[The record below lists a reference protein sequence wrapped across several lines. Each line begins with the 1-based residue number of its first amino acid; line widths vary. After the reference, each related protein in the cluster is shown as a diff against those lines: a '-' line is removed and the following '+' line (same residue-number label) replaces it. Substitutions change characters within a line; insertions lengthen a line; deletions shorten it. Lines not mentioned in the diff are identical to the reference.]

1 MIGGIGLPEFFGQ
14 LGNLFANSF
23 HDAAGELVGA
33 VVAVVGVVCECFA
46 LSGEGVGGEVD
57 EGLFGIVG
65 SQSLIEFETHGME
78 IEDGDVLFLAE
89 LTNGSGVV
97 GEGFLGFAIL
107 PAKDA
112 FFSGF
117 PKGTSRACSV

>member
-1 MIGGIGLPEFFGQ
+1 MIGGIGLPELCGQFWNFF
-14 LGNLFANSF
+14 ADAF
-23 HDAAGELVGA
+23 HDAAGKLVGA
-33 VVAVVGVVCECFA
+33 VVAVVGVVFQGFS
-46 LSGEGVGGEVD
+46 LSGERSGGEVD
-57 EGLFGIVG
+57 ESFLGLVG
-65 SQSLIEFETHGME
+65 SKGLIKLKTHGME
-78 IEDGDVLFLAE
+78 VEDGDVLFLAE
-89 LTNGSGVV
+89 LTNCGGEV